1 MELDDDPECNGLAS
15 RPSVEGRGP
24 TEAFLMD
31 SISPDE
37 ELKIVKSTVPSEIKL
52 PSGNIMSK
60 TSDFSCGAVM
70 LGEGSSIITLPALE
84 DATAA
89 APARTQKTN
98 NPLPLVSFSSEV
110 ADEFLLLTSGS
121 ISRMPETK
129 QESFSRFV
137 IACKLSARNCHL
149 VSSLKSFL
157 SPNAN
162 DLQFLLLIIVFLS
175 GYVSALC
182 ILMFMF
188 LDSCSFWFWILFL
201 PYEK

>member
-31 SISPDE
+31 SIFPDE

-89 APARTQKTN
+89 APAPTLKTN

-149 VSSLKSFL
+149 VSSFKIFSFSQCQRPTVL
-157 SPNAN
+157 TIDYCFP
-162 DLQFLLLIIVFLS
+162 
-175 GYVSALC
+175 
-182 ILMFMF
+182 
-188 LDSCSFWFWILFL
+188 FWICFCFV
-201 PYEK
+201 YFDVHVS